1 MCSFCYDDMP
11 SKTAYY
17 VRTSTDKQ
25 ETGGESQKGAIEDW
39 YKNHN
44 LDITE
49 ADAYVD
55 LEQSGTSSTR
65 EQFLDLVDA
74 VERGEYTDV
83 VMVEIS
89 RISRIL
95 ATSADFIDSAVE
107 TGTTIHLLDEMID
120 AIDPDDPMSAFFA
133 KQLSLWYEEEAK
145 QARRRALRGRREAL
159 RQGKWTTKPPLGF
172 RVVDGYLEPV
182 IEPREVEDGS
192 METSYLTVVAALE
205 RIDAGESYR
214 SVAMGSGLNRV
225 TLMDINK
232 NEDRR
237 RWYLDGIAD
246 DDRVQEA
253 LDEAAV

>member
-1 MCSFCYDDMP
+1 MP
-11 SKTAYY
+11 SNTAYY

-25 ETGGESQKGAIEDW
+25 ESGSKSQKGAIEDW
-39 YKNHN
+39 FDDHN
-44 LDITE
+44 LDINE

-55 LEQSGTSSTR
+55 LEQSGRDQTR
-65 EQFLDLVDA
+65 EQFLELVEA

-145 QARRRALRGRREAL
+145 QARRRALRGRREAM

-172 RVVDGYLEPV
+172 RVADGYLEPV
-182 IEPREVEDGS
+182 IEPREKEDGTR
-192 METSYLTVVAALE
+192 ETSYLKVVAALE
-205 RIDAGESYR
+205 RIDSGESYR
-214 SVAMGSGLNRV
+214 SVANDSGLNRV
-225 TLMDINK
+225 TLMDIDK
-232 NEDRR
+232 DEDRR
-237 RWYLDGIAD
+237 RWYLEGTAD
-246 DDRVQEA
+246 DERVQEA
-253 LDEAAV
+253 LDDVAV